1 MVILNNEDVDKA
13 IDRVISEHNRIDVL
27 VNNAGYGLWG
37 AVETIS
43 IDEAKRQ
50 FDYAK
55 REREIEKK
63 LAYIAE
69 GMSNLSQSVEHVSNT
84 TVPLAKVAFAASL
97 LAESIQ
103 DNLDNQTKDI
113 VKQIKG

>member
-1 MVILNNEDVDKA
+1 VLRWSVRSLVAGSANNDVKSESNRASRKA
-13 IDRVISEHNRIDVL
+13 ND
-27 VNNAGYGLWG
+27 
-37 AVETIS
+37 
-43 IDEAKRQ
+43 AKRQ

-55 REREIEKK
+55 RERDIEKK

-69 GMSNLSQSVEHVSNT
+69 GMSNLAQSVEHVSNT
-84 TVPLAKVAFAASL
+84 TVPLARVAFTASL

>member
-1 MVILNNEDVDKA
+1 MVRSGVAGSANSDVKSESNRASRKA
-13 IDRVISEHNRIDVL
+13 ND
-27 VNNAGYGLWG
+27 
-37 AVETIS
+37 
-43 IDEAKRQ
+43 AKRQ

-55 REREIEKK
+55 RERDIEKK

-69 GMSNLSQSVEHVSNT
+69 GMSNLAQSVEHVSNT
-84 TVPLAKVAFAASL
+84 TVPLARVAFTASL